1 MAAAEWSR
9 RPGAPRPGAQPEEG
23 GGGGESSWGPRPA
36 RAGGAHR
43 GRRPAAPPPGR
54 RAGRPGADVTPAPRL
69 MSQVELVKS
78 PWELERV
85 RAAAAVCDAGWDA
98 FVAGVREGVAE
109 FELVAAVEAGLKRLG
124 AEDNFMLIASGGE
137 EVRGMTP
144 PGPRRLRAGDM
155 VRTELTPQVGGYFA
169 QICRSAV
176 LGTARD
182 GQRRACALVPP
193 RLGAGPGPAGAR

>member
-1 MAAAEWSR
+1 MVRAAGGPTAGS
-9 RPGAPRPGAQPEEG
+9 PTGGGG
-23 GGGGESSWGPRPA
+23 GGGGERMGAPPSARRERRPRGLRPGGGGGEVS
-36 RAGGAHR
+36 GGA
-43 GRRPAAPPPGR
+43 
-54 RAGRPGADVTPAPRL
+54 RL
-69 MSQVELVKS
+69 MGQVELVKS